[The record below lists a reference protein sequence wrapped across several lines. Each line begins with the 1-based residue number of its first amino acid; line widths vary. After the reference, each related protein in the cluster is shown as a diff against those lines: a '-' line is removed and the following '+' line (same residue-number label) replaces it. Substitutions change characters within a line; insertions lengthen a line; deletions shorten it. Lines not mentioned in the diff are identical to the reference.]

1 MDQYMLELL
10 TLTGICPILANAEP
24 DIGVPCARALMEGG
38 LPVLEVLLKNEVSVQ
53 NIAAIAKE
61 LPGMIVGAGTV
72 LTPDQAERVIDLGA
86 KFLVLPGYSQKV
98 VDVAQR
104 HGIPVVPG
112 CVTPT
117 EIMMAL
123 DNGIDIVK
131 FFPVYEMGGV
141 KTLAQLNGGPFPGVR
156 FVVTGGLDGANFLPL
171 LQHKGVLAA
180 GGDWMFQEQGA
191 LARRDFRQI
200 SANMRHSIMNVV
212 DMRNNG

>member
-1 MDQYMLELL
+1 MNQYMLELL

-72 LTPDQAERVIDLGA
+72 LTSDQAERVIDLGA

-112 CVTPT
+112 CVT
-117 EIMMAL
+117 
-123 DNGIDIVK
+123 
-131 FFPVYEMGGV
+131 
-141 KTLAQLNGGPFPGVR
+141 
-156 FVVTGGLDGANFLPL
+156 
-171 LQHKGVLAA
+171 
-180 GGDWMFQEQGA
+180 
-191 LARRDFRQI
+191 
-200 SANMRHSIMNVV
+200 
-212 DMRNNG
+212 